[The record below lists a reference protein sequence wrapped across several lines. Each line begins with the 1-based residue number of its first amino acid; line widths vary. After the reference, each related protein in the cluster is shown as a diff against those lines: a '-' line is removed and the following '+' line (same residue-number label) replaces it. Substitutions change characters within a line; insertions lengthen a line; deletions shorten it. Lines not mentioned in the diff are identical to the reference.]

1 MSASGLSCETEFGP
15 AVTVTPSGPDDG
27 AMQRAARDP
36 RRTALAAYHGTKAV
50 FIAT

>member
-1 MSASGLSCETEFGP
+1 VSTSPWEELFGP
-15 AVTVTPSGPDDG
+15 VAAVTPSDTDTE

-36 RRTALAAYHGTKAV
+36 RRTALAAYHETKAV

>member
-1 MSASGLSCETEFGP
+1 MSASRLSHEQEFDL
-15 AVTVTPSGPDDG
+15 AVTVTPSGQDDG

-36 RRTALAAYHGTKAV
+36 RRTALAAYHETKAV

>member
-1 MSASGLSCETEFGP
+1 VSTTSHEDLFGP
-15 AVTVTPSGPDDG
+15 VATGTPSDTDAE

-36 RRTALAAYHGTKAV
+36 RRTALAAYHETKAV